1 MQQREQ
7 LILKKLAEAREA
19 QASTLTRFIQAH
31 SRVTQV
37 EARLQAVRARLEAA
51 NPPPADAPAVD
62 TDLAVVTESAPAI
75 PWPAPIV
82 SGSVQISSETP
93 AFSPTWESTTPT
105 DPASQEQQ
113 IISEAPTTFLKPAS
127 LPASDEF
134 EDEEDTRKQPAI
146 SLARPSPASSTPR
159 PAIDEEETLLLTHAE
174 LREAASQRESQKSQ
188 AETQATQ
195 TAEEATDITT
205 KIPVIRRERHPS
217 QERP

>member
-31 SRVTQV
+31 SRVKQV

-51 NPPPADAPAVD
+51 NPPPADVPAVD
-62 TDLAVVTESAPAI
+62 TDLAAVSESAPAI

-82 SGSVQISSETP
+82 AGSVQISGETP
-93 AFSPTWESTTPT
+93 AFSPAWESTTPT
-105 DPASQEQQ
+105 DPAPQEQQ
-113 IISEAPTTFLKPAS
+113 TINEAPTMFPEPAS
-127 LPASDEF
+127 SPDEDEL

-146 SLARPSPASSTPR
+146 SLARPSPAPSTTR

-174 LREAASQRESQKSQ
+174 LREAASQRESQESQ

-195 TAEEATDITT
+195 SAEEATDITT
-205 KIPVIRRERHPS
+205 KIPVIRREQPAS